1 VGEVTRRV
9 EDGSSRNAAVG
20 FTGAARYAATA
31 AVSRS
36 TSTSVVRSL
45 CTRQGCRGYGDSHG
59 DSHGY
64 GDGYGDCDESPWAC
78 GNSVGIFD
86 WVEIKRKWVKYATN
100 HSWCLNFAEQ
110 SRVLNL
116 FYKFVNFSC
125 IIITEYRQ

>member
-1 VGEVTRRV
+1 MGEVTRRV

-20 FTGAARYAATA
+20 FTGAAPYAATA

-64 GDGYGDCDESPWAC
+64 GDGLVTVMNLHGP
-78 GNSVGIFD
+78 VGILWGFLIG
-86 WVEIKRKWVKYATN
+86 WRLSGN
-100 HSWCLNFAEQ
+100 GLNMRQMCLNFAEQ